1 MAILFGK
8 LPAHG
13 DFIARGLSDAET
25 ERLDDFL
32 SASLRAAALIDGFDD
47 LYASAPA
54 WRFVTTIGGQ
64 AVCGVLA
71 PSIDKVGRLFPI
83 LAGVA
88 AGEDTD
94 LRIDACEA
102 QLYQAFSEGLDAD
115 ALYARLTAAPEPEG
129 SPPAPGWWLEDS
141 ERTVI
146 VRADGEWPADVMTRM
161 IEAARQVS

>member
-13 DFIARGLSDAET
+13 DFIARGLSDADV

-32 SASLRAAALIDGFDD
+32 SASLSAAATIDGFED
-47 LYASAPA
+47 LYAAAPA
-54 WRFVTTIGGQ
+54 WRFVKTIAGK

-71 PSIDKVGRLFPI
+71 PSVDRVGRQFPI

-88 AGEDTD
+88 AGADVD
-94 LRIDACEA
+94 LHIDACEA
-102 QLYQAFSEGLDAD
+102 QLYQAFAEGLDAD
-115 ALYARLTAAPEPEG
+115 ALYARLSAAPEPEG
-129 SPPAPGWWLEDS
+129 SPPASAWWLEDS

>member
-13 DFIARGLSDAET
+13 DFIARGLSDADT

-32 SASLRAAALIDGFDD
+32 SASLSAAAMVDGFDD
-47 LYASAPA
+47 LYALAPV
-54 WRFVTTIGGQ
+54 WRFVTNIGGE

-71 PSIDKVGRLFPI
+71 PSIDRVGRQFPI
-83 LAGVA
+83 LAGVM
-88 AGEDTD
+88 AGEDAG

-102 QLYQAFSEGLDAD
+102 QLYQAFAEGLDAD
-115 ALYARLTAAPEPEG
+115 ALFARLSATPEPQG
-129 SPPAPGWWLEDS
+129 APPSSGWWLEDS

-146 VRADGEWPADVMTRM
+146 VRVDGEWPVDVMTRM
-161 IEAARQVS
+161 IEAARQMS